1 MPDGI
6 ISSLKKKFN
15 ELGNEKIIELYDVQ
29 SLYGEATNLINI
41 EGGKVSMAIEP
52 EQIDSVQLASD
63 IKANIDTVNELDI
76 GPTNNYSGELFY
88 NLDDANGVYNFD
100 YAVTDGKTETIEE
113 QVKEEPKSPV
123 LSSDFNFSDISDETP
138 PEELTDVPTDE

>member
-1 MPDGI
+1 
-6 ISSLKKKFN
+6 
-15 ELGNEKIIELYDVQ
+15 
-29 SLYGEATNLINI
+29 
-41 EGGKVSMAIEP
+41 MAIEP

-100 YAVTDGKTETIEE
+100 YAVTDSQSENIEE
-113 QVKEEPKSPV
+113 PIIKEPKSPV
-123 LSSDFNFSDISDETP
+123 LSSDFNFSDIPDESA
-138 PEELTDVPTDE
+138 PEELTDVPKDE

>member
-6 ISSLKKKFN
+6 ISSLKKKVN

-29 SLYGEATNLINI
+29 SLYGEVTNLINI

-100 YAVTDGKTETIEE
+100 YAVTDSQSENIEE
-113 QVKEEPKSPV
+113 PIIKEPKSPV
-123 LSSDFNFSDISDETP
+123 LSSDFNFSDIPDESA
-138 PEELTDVPTDE
+138 PEELTDVPKDE

>member
-29 SLYGEATNLINI
+29 SLYGEVTNLINI

-100 YAVTDGKTETIEE
+100 YAVTDGQSETIEE
-113 QVKEEPKSPV
+113 PVKEKPKSPV

>member
-29 SLYGEATNLINI
+29 SLYGEVTNLINI

-100 YAVTDGKTETIEE
+100 YAVTDSQSENIEE
-113 QVKEEPKSPV
+113 PIIKEPKSPV
-123 LSSDFNFSDISDETP
+123 LSSDFNFSYIPDESA
-138 PEELTDVPTDE
+138 PEELTDVPKDE